1 MTTWLIDPLC
11 LRDIQLEVSQKL
23 PQKLVCGSQA
33 LTVTL
38 LCAVGSSLYSDTACE
53 VPKCP
58 IAHPPIIG
66 NVIIVE
72 PL

>member
-1 MTTWLIDPLC
+1 MFE
-11 LRDIQLEVSQKL
+11 RYSAR
-23 PQKLVCGSQA
+23 G
-33 LTVTL
+33 VTKVT
-38 LCAVGSSLYSDTACE
+38 VGSSLYSDTACE